1 MNRTLP
7 SLVICFALLASGCG
21 GTTAS
26 MATEAPATSGAYVRS
41 NSFEVIVSIGEDDVA
56 VNVPSGWAVAA
67 SPSTDDVILEL
78 TKGTSERHLILTTG
92 QPVPAT
98 KNKESL
104 ICGNNSF
111 EIYYDDDRNDFALI
125 QMISPYPNVQFQ
137 STIPWLD
144 EDWTNIES
152 ILGSITEASGTGSE

>member
-1 MNRTLP
+1 MNKTLP
-7 SLVICFALLASGCG
+7 SLVICFSLLASGCG
-21 GTTAS
+21 GTTSS
-26 MATEAPATSGAYVRS
+26 MVTEATATSVASVQS
-41 NSFEVIVSIGEDDVA
+41 NSFDVIVSIDGDDFV

-67 SPSTDDVILEL
+67 STDDVILEL

-92 QPVPAT
+92 QPAPAT

-125 QMISPYPNVQFQ
+125 QMISPYPNIQFQ

-144 EDWTNIES
+144 GDWTNIES